1 MRWIRIPGLILL
13 LAATTAMAGP
23 RYTVQVDGLACPFC
37 AYGLEKRLR
46 QVEGVKDVRIEL
58 EAGQAVIDMADGKE
72 LSADVARQAVEDA
85 GFAMR
90 GFKQVQQ

>member
-13 LAATTAMAGP
+13 IAASAAMAGP

-58 EAGQAVIDMADGKE
+58 EAGQAVIDLADGKE
-72 LSADVARQAVEDA
+72 LSADAARQAVEDA